1 MTENNKIPKETEE
14 KILKKFDRELQEEGE
29 AMIEDYS
36 DDMMQWTK
44 NDVLNK
50 IKQTISLAFEECKKQ
65 TKEEVLKL
73 IDEWTYN
80 NSFKY
85 DDECTYC
92 ERNVNH
98 WIILVKE
105 LKSKLS
111 EVEDGK

>member
-73 IDEWTYN
+73 IDKRLPY
-80 NSFKY
+80 
-85 DDECTYC
+85 
-92 ERNVNH
+92 
-98 WIILVKE
+98 ILCYG
-105 LKSKLS
+105 LKKNLS
-111 EVEDGK
+111 EKEIEQFKKIFWALLEEKNDRT